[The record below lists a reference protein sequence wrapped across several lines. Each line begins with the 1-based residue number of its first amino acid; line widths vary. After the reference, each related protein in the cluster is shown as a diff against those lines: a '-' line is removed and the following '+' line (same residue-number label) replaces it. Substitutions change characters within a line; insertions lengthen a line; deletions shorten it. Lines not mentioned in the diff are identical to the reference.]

1 MPEPQYPE
9 RTYVVVGTC
18 GDTKYRDVRDETP
31 PQAFVPIDQFPV
43 EAQEPGVG
51 VMIASRDSVATVAA
65 VRRMLQAK
73 HPGMILQFYD
83 FEAQLRDGLVSERM
97 MAILSGFF
105 GLLAALL
112 VVVGL
117 YGVLSYF
124 LAQRRNEI
132 GIRIALGASRRQVM
146 ALVMGDTATMLGIG
160 LVVGTALAL
169 AAGRE
174 ASAMLFAV
182 KAWDPAIL
190 AGAALLLA
198 AVTLVTSVVPALRAA
213 HLDPAGS
220 LRAE

>member
-1 MPEPQYPE
+1 
-9 RTYVVVGTC
+9 
-18 GDTKYRDVRDETP
+18 
-31 PQAFVPIDQFPV
+31 
-43 EAQEPGVG
+43 
-51 VMIASRDSVATVAA
+51 MIASRDSVATVAA